1 MHCGFQFGLPP
12 LTRVAA
18 IDDIRGSLIMG
29 RGGENQVFPLKEF
42 DSHYINNSHLVSLSL
57 DTAANYVSHP

>member
-1 MHCGFQFGLPP
+1 
-12 LTRVAA
+12 
-18 IDDIRGSLIMG
+18 MG